1 MPTPNPMILPA
12 VTIGLSDSGLRIH
25 LFGGEPKIK
34 DTLYNLVAK
43 WPGWQRHP
51 PLSNQGVYSGAM
63 TPYSCLLIHKLQ
75 AMAPVNWKSQEVK
88 HAIDKTV
95 DSIGQVEKAL
105 QTTKPPAS
113 ANGYKRPPLTHQTQ
127 AISAISSM
135 RGQCL
140 LADDMGLGKTTT
152 ALLSMAN
159 EGCCR
164 GLVLCPASVLW
175 NWEQEIRACVNDC
188 HVILIHGGPGKRADQ
203 FAILRA
209 IPEGSRAFLVIN
221 YDKLQVLS
229 DEQLKVL
236 AEFASDQAL
245 ICDES
250 HYLKNRKAQRSAIVH
265 DLFVN
270 TVRGYGLCPP
280 KVRLLLS
287 GTPVQNTIEDL
298 YSQVQII
305 RPGTWSSHSE
315 FQKRYLTMVP
325 IRVGNKL
332 RFECKGTKNVSELN
346 AIMATVQIRRLK
358 EDVLDLPPKIRT
370 FPNLQIDAFTGQVY
384 KAMKDWALL
393 QLQDVEE
400 GESVLKP
407 LIQNAMTAAI
417 RCEQIAQ
424 GFCGGIPE
432 HMMSKF
438 SGDLIKHAEKIP
450 GRQSELVFPGSAK
463 MSWILETVNTLLAT
477 GKVPVIFSRFNAPM
491 FWLAAQ
497 FPGSLVL
504 HGGLTMDQRKQLL
517 QKYDEGACR
526 VLFCQ
531 VRIAQGLNFTRSQ
544 DEIFVGRDWAP
555 AINHQAEDRC
565 HRIGQ
570 KGTVNIQVPIVLNTI
585 EERLHKRLI
594 QKGNEASQAL
604 VFKTVKEIREA
615 L

>member
-1 MPTPNPMILPA
+1 MLLPP

-25 LFGGEPKIK
+25 LFGGEPKVK

-88 HAIDKTV
+88 SGIDRMV
-95 DSIGQVEKAL
+95 DCIHLAEKELKNATPKENSGHGKRKAL
-105 QTTKPPAS
+105 PHQSCAVAS
-113 ANGYKRPPLTHQTQ
+113 IASVGGK
-127 AISAISSM
+127 
-135 RGQCL
+135 CL

-152 ALLSMAN
+152 AIFSALNCEA
-159 EGCCR
+159 GR
-164 GLVLCPASVLW
+164 VLVLCPASVLW
-175 NWEQEIRACVNDC
+175 NWEQEIRACVDDC
-188 HVILIHGGPGKRADQ
+188 HITLIHGGPGKRADQ
-203 FAILRA
+203 FAQLRGTPDGA
-209 IPEGSRAFLVIN
+209 KTFLVIN

-229 DEQLKVL
+229 DDQLKVL
-236 AEFASDQAL
+236 AEFASGQAL

-270 TVRGYGLCPP
+270 TVKGYGSQPP

-370 FPNLQIDAFTGQVY
+370 FPNLRLDPFTHSVY
-384 KAMKDWALL
+384 KAMKEWALL
-393 QLQDVEE
+393 QLQDVPEND
-400 GESVLKP
+400 SVIQP

-438 SGDLIKHAEKIP
+438 SGDLVKHAEKIP
-450 GRQSELVFPGSAK
+450 GRQNELVFPGSAK

-477 GKVPVIFSRFNAPM
+477 GKVPVVFSRFNAPM

-504 HGGLTMDQRKQLL
+504 HGSLTMDQRKQLL